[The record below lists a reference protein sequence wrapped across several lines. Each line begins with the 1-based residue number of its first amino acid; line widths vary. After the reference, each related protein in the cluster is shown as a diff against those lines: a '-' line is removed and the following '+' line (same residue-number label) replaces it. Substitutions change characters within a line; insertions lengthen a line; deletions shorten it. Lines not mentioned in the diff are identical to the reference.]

1 MDAALPPILQSQDS
15 HETELRLST
24 ILVVDDD
31 PMCAKLL
38 TALFET
44 DHHVHVAT
52 NGAEALTLV
61 EEVTPDIILLDV
73 MMPVKNGYEVCREL
87 KQRAATAEIPVIFI
101 TARNDFE
108 AELIGLEAG
117 AVDYIGKP
125 INPAVVMRRVHTHLQ
140 LKKARDSLGV
150 LANTDPLTG
159 VGNRRMGL
167 DRIESLLAQR
177 RRTGEA
183 VAVLLIDL
191 DRFKQVND
199 NLGHKAGDEVLSEVA
214 RRFGD
219 CLRDT
224 DVLARL
230 GGDEFLIGL
239 SGLDAPEKAA
249 VVAQRVIDCL
259 SESPLTGRGDLDLT
273 PSIGIAIAPADA
285 PDLTGLLKFAD
296 QAMYTAKDEGRARY
310 RFFSRDIHDRAVA
323 KARREDRLRH
333 AVAEQRFELHFQ
345 EQVDLESGALVS
357 VEALLRATDPEL
369 GSPAQF
375 VPLAEELSLMDEL
388 GAFSLLNSLRQM
400 QRWKA
405 NGLLL
410 ERVAV
415 NVSAK
420 QFQDPQLASRIA
432 RALEDY
438 AISPDLLEIEVTETA
453 AMHSA
458 EDAIRSLKAIK
469 DLGVAIA
476 IDDFGTGYSSLA
488 YLRRFPIDRI
498 KIDRAFVMNLES
510 HPEDV
515 EIVKAIIS
523 LAKTMRLSVLA
534 EGVET
539 QGQWAVLRDLGC
551 ELAQGY
557 LFGKPKPAALI
568 GSSVVAAE

>member
-1 MDAALPPILQSQDS
+1 MDAALPPTMRPQHEQDP
-15 HETELRLST
+15 RVRQGT

-44 DHHVHVAT
+44 DHDVHVAL
-52 NGAEALTLV
+52 NGAEALALV
-61 EEVTPDIILLDV
+61 EEITPDIILLDV

-108 AELIGLEAG
+108 AELVGLEAG

-125 INPAVVMRRVHTHLQ
+125 INPAVVMRRVRTHLQ
-140 LKKARDSLGV
+140 LKRARDSLGV

-167 DRIESLLAQR
+167 DRIDAMLAQH

-191 DRFKQVND
+191 DRFKAVND
-199 NLGHKAGDEVLSEVA
+199 KLGHKTGDEVLSEVA

-249 VVAQRVIDCL
+249 VVAQRVIGCL
-259 SESPLTGRGDLDLT
+259 DEGLLPARSDFSLT

-285 PDLTGLLKFAD
+285 PDLTTLLKFAD
-296 QAMYTAKDEGRARY
+296 QAMYTAKEEGRARY
-310 RFFSRDIHDRAVA
+310 RFFSRDIHDRAVT
-323 KARREDRLRH
+323 KARREERLRH
-333 AVAEQRFELHFQ
+333 AVAEQHFELHFQ
-345 EQVDLESGALVS
+345 EQIDLESGALVS
-357 VEALLRATDPEL
+357 VEALLRAGDPEL
-369 GSPAQF
+369 GGPAHF
-375 VPLAEELSLMDEL
+375 VPLAEELSLMDRL
-388 GAFSLLNSLRQM
+388 GAFSLVRSLQQM
-400 QRWKA
+400 RSWQA
-405 NGLLL
+405 QGLKL

-420 QFQDPQLASRIA
+420 QFQNPQLAAIIA
-432 RALEDY
+432 RTLEEH
-438 AISPDLLEIEVTETA
+438 AISAELLEIEVTETA

-510 HPEDV
+510 HQEDV

-539 QGQWAVLRDLGC
+539 EGQWKLLRDLGC

-557 LFGKPKPAALI
+557 LFGKPKPAPLI
-568 GSSVVAAE
+568 GAAAAAAE